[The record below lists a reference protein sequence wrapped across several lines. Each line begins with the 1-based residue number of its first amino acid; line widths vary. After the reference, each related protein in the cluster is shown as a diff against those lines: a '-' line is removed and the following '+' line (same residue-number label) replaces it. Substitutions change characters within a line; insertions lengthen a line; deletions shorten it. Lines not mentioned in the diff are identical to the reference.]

1 MVEIASVEDKVM
13 TRILIVE
20 DDPLTQQL
28 LSGFLKRAGCESM
41 LTNDGIEAL
50 NLLAQDDHFDAI
62 VSDIRMPKMDG
73 FRLLDEVAAIY
84 PHIPV
89 IISSVD
95 MSAAIVDEVMKRGVS
110 FLPRPFTLE
119 ALKAALRVASV

>member
-1 MVEIASVEDKVM
+1 MA
-13 TRILIVE
+13 RILIVD

-28 LSGFLKRAGCESM
+28 LSGLLRRAGCESI
-41 LTNDGIEAL
+41 LTNDGLEAL
-50 NLLAQDDHFDAI
+50 NVLAQDDHFDAI

-73 FRLLDEVAAIY
+73 FRLLDQLVAIY

-95 MSAAIVDEVMKRGVS
+95 MSAGILDEVVKRGAS

-119 ALKAALRVASV
+119 ALKTALRVASV